1 MKYEIIIWADTEA
14 SIFVLDNTDVVEAA
28 LNFLFWDEYNL
39 EIKEFPRDFLR
50 ELPRNNRNQ
59 VNIGGLISKFRE
71 FNKVSIGAIDIMFIS
86 VDLYYEGREYIFSAT
101 HIPTKTIVISLY
113 RLSRNYSLKGYE
125 DISIV
130 RKRVFKELLHEL
142 GHLMGLDHCSNSR
155 CVMSFSPDLYSL
167 DEKLPFY
174 CNSCV
179 DKLKRMGYRV
189 LGPETDDF

>member
-1 MKYEIIIWADTEA
+1 MKYDIFVWADPEA
-14 SIFVLDNTDVVEAA
+14 SIFILDNTDVIEAA

-39 EIKEFPRDFLR
+39 EVKEFPSEFIK
-50 ELPRNNRNQ
+50 ELSRNDRNQ
-59 VNIGGLISKFRE
+59 LNIGDLISKFRE
-71 FNKVSIGAIDIMFIS
+71 FNKVSIGAIDIVFIS

-113 RLSRNYSLKGYE
+113 RLSRNYSLNGYE
-125 DISIV
+125 DSSII
-130 RKRVFKELLHEL
+130 RKRIFKELLHEL

-174 CNSCV
+174 CNNCV
-179 DKLKRMGYRV
+179 DKLKRMGYKV
-189 LGPETDDF
+189 LGPEGSDF